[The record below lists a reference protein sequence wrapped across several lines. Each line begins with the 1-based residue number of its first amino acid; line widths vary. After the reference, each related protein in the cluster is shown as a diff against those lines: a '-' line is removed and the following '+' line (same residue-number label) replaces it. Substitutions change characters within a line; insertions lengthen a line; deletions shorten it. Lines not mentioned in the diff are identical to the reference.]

1 MKTKKQIDHFLRKRK
16 YKSEIDFEGI
26 SLYCKNKYGIKL
38 HVPSSYSTTDHA
50 LDYAAFANW
59 LESGYGA
66 GDVVKW
72 GEYIGLVQDSNIEDV
87 KICLR
92 IDRNGPNFNS
102 ITIPIQDITH
112 ADENA
117 LKRINHVLDEMG
129 KEFGNPFFV
138 ITDKFIP
145 GSGSLVCFQN
155 HQTGQD
161 GYGVVRQIQKSGEI
175 IMYCYCYKGETV
187 KFNMHEYLGNIN
199 DFSFTSFKPTDYPR
213 KALET
218 ELNKAGK
225 SWNHYLKRIEPVN
238 MRVDLNERYWYITD
252 KMQVT
257 SDIEKNKATSNKR
270 YLAGN
275 YFRREEDAVAILA
288 AEMEIRRDFLAR
300 AEQ

>member
-72 GEYIGLVQDSNIEDV
+72 GECIGLVQDSNIEDV

-92 IDRNGPNFNS
+92 IDRNGPNFDS

-145 GSGSLVCFQN
+145 GSGSLVCVQD
-155 HQTGQD
+155 HQTGKD
-161 GYGVVRQIQKSGEI
+161 GYGVVRQIQKTGEI
-175 IMYCYCYKGETV
+175 IMYCYCYKGKTV
-187 KFNMHEYLGNIN
+187 KFNMHEYLGHIN

-225 SWNHYLKRIEPVN
+225 SWNHYLKRIEPLN
-238 MRVDLNERYWYITD
+238 MRVGLNERYWYITD

-275 YFRREEDAVAILA
+275 YFKREADAVAILE
-288 AEMEIRRDFLAR
+288 AEMEIRRDFLAK
-300 AEQ
+300 AE

>member
-92 IDRNGPNFNS
+92 IDRNGPNFDS

-175 IMYCYCYKGETV
+175 IMYCYCYKGKTV
-187 KFNMHEYLGNIN
+187 KFNMHEYLGNVN

-275 YFRREEDAVAILA
+275 YFKREEDAVAILA

>member
-92 IDRNGPNFNS
+92 IDRNGPNFDS

-145 GSGSLVCFQN
+145 GSGSLVCFQD
-155 HQTGQD
+155 HQTGKD
-161 GYGVVRQIQKSGEI
+161 GYGVVRQIQKTGEI
-175 IMYCYCYKGETV
+175 IMYCYCCKGETV
-187 KFNMHEYLGNIN
+187 KFNMHEYLGNVN

-275 YFRREEDAVAILA
+275 YFRREEDAVAILE
-288 AEMEIRRDFLAR
+288 AEMEIRRDFLAK
-300 AEQ
+300 AE

>member
-92 IDRNGPNFNS
+92 IDRNGPNFDS

-175 IMYCYCYKGETV
+175 IMYCYCYKGKTV
-187 KFNMHEYLGNIN
+187 KFNMHEYLGNVN

>member
-92 IDRNGPNFNS
+92 IDRNGPNFDS

-117 LKRINHVLDEMG
+117 LKLINHVLDEMG

-145 GSGSLVCFQN
+145 GSGSLVCFQD
-155 HQTGQD
+155 HQTGKD
-161 GYGVVRQIQKSGEI
+161 GYGVVRQIQKTGEI
-175 IMYCYCYKGETV
+175 IMYCYCYKGEIV
-187 KFNMHEYLGNIN
+187 KFNMHEYLGNVN

-275 YFRREEDAVAILA
+275 YFRREEDAVAILE
-288 AEMEIRRDFLAR
+288 AEMEIRRDFLAK
-300 AEQ
+300 AE

>member
-38 HVPSSYSTTDHA
+38 HVPSNYYATDNA
-50 LDYAAFANW
+50 LDYAAFAAW
-59 LESGYGA
+59 LKTGYGA
-66 GDVVKW
+66 GDAVQW
-72 GEYIGLVQDSNIEDV
+72 GDCIGLVQDSNIDDV

-92 IDRNGPNFNS
+92 IDGNGPNFDV
-102 ITIPIQDITH
+102 ITIPVQDITL
-112 ADENA
+112 ADESA
-117 LKRINHVLDEMG
+117 AKRLNCVLDKMG

-138 ITDKFIP
+138 ITDKFVP

-155 HQTGQD
+155 HQTGQE
-161 GYGVVRQIQKSGEI
+161 GYGVVRQVQQTGEV
-175 IMYCYCYKGETV
+175 IMYCYCYKGEPA
-187 KFNMHEYLGNIN
+187 KFNMHEVLGNVN
-199 DFSFTSFKPTDYPR
+199 DFSFTAFKPTDYPR

-225 SWNHYLKRIEPVN
+225 SWNHHIKRIEPLN
-238 MRVDLNERYWYITD
+238 MRVGLNERYWYITD

-275 YFRREEDAVAILA
+275 YFRREEDAVKILT
-288 AEMEIRRDFLAR
+288 AEIEIRRDFLAMP
-300 AEQ
+300 EQ

>member
-92 IDRNGPNFNS
+92 IDRNGPNFDS

-175 IMYCYCYKGETV
+175 IMYCYYYKGETV
-187 KFNMHEYLGNIN
+187 KFNMHEYLGNVN

-225 SWNHYLKRIEPVN
+225 SWNHYLKRIEPLN
-238 MRVDLNERYWYITD
+238 MRVGLNERYWYITD

-275 YFRREEDAVAILA
+275 YFKREEDAVAILE

>member
-72 GEYIGLVQDSNIEDV
+72 GECIGLVQDSNIEDV

-92 IDRNGPNFNS
+92 IDRNGPNFDS

-145 GSGSLVCFQN
+145 GSGSLVCFQD
-155 HQTGQD
+155 HQTGKD
-161 GYGVVRQIQKSGEI
+161 GYGVVRQIQKTGEI
-175 IMYCYCYKGETV
+175 IMYCYCYKSETV
-187 KFNMHEYLGNIN
+187 KFNMHEYLGHIN

-225 SWNHYLKRIEPVN
+225 SWNHYLKRIEPLN
-238 MRVDLNERYWYITD
+238 MRVGLNERYWYITD

-275 YFRREEDAVAILA
+275 YFKREEDAVAILE
-288 AEMEIRRDFLAR
+288 AEMEIRRDFLAK
-300 AEQ
+300 AE